1 MITVAQALKIKNRL
15 LQAIRQRKEQV
26 ERFNS
31 VPKGTERGV
40 DIDELLEEINVLEAE
55 LLALLCAI
63 NEANAGEQQRRLV
76 RLRQI
81 DSAISW
87 LNNLD
92 TTDGIKADRFG
103 PTSDTEYTA
112 HVDYARAQ
120 RCVEEL
126 RDERYDL
133 QDEVDHFN
141 ATNRIDW
148 GGSEV
153 ISV

>member
-1 MITVAQALKIKNRL
+1 MITIAQALKIKNRL
-15 LQAIRQRKEQV
+15 LQAARQRKEKV

-31 VPKGTERGV
+31 VPEGTERGV
-40 DIDELLEEINVLEAE
+40 DIDELLEEINVIEAE
-55 LLALLCAI
+55 LLDLLCAI
-63 NEANAGEQQRRLV
+63 NAANAGQQQRRLV

-81 DSAISW
+81 DSVINW

-92 TTDGIKADRFG
+92 TTDGVKADRFG
-103 PTSDTEYTA
+103 PTSDIEYTA

-120 RCVEEL
+120 GCVEEL
-126 RDERYDL
+126 QEERYAL

-141 ATNRIDW
+141 ATNHIDW

-153 ISV
+153 VSV